1 MTWPSSLFLLITAG
15 FSQSYLFLISIF
27 FSNLFILNLYKQINN
42 SLFLFRILLV
52 CEIFYKLPCGPRTS
66 AAGSQSVS
74 FRFHYKLVL
83 RHIYA
88 VFFCKFNNNA
98 RIQIFVRSR
107 KRDLQA
113 ESCRKACKLLHCI
126 LNMNIVSVAVG
137 KALFDKM
144 AAV

>member
-1 MTWPSSLFLLITAG
+1 MEFP
-15 FSQSYLFLISIF
+15 FSVKSYLVRRLFSFRSIERIIIRKCDDVAVLFVSLDNGGVFPIVSFLISIF

-52 CEIFYKLPCGPRTS
+52 CEIFYKLPCGPRAS

-74 FRFHYKLVL
+74 LRFHYKLVL

-98 RIQIFVRSR
+98 RIQIFVRS
-107 KRDLQA
+107 
-113 ESCRKACKLLHCI
+113 
-126 LNMNIVSVAVG
+126 
-137 KALFDKM
+137 
-144 AAV
+144 

>member
-1 MTWPSSLFLLITAG
+1 MYLHSNTEHCPYPPFAKPTERLCISNLNHQSSAHKNHAAG

-66 AAGSQSVS
+66 AAGSQSMS
-74 FRFHYKLVL
+74 LRFHYKLVL

-98 RIQIFVRSR
+98 RIQIFVRS
-107 KRDLQA
+107 
-113 ESCRKACKLLHCI
+113 
-126 LNMNIVSVAVG
+126 
-137 KALFDKM
+137 
-144 AAV
+144 